1 MLEAVL
7 TGPAIDV
14 VGLASSG
21 EDAVKVATSIVPDAA
36 VVDYMM
42 PGMTGFETAARI
54 KAVRPQCVVVIFSAL
69 AELEDKALAHPHVD
83 HFVSKANLL
92 QLDTLLNEMR
102 AAHNSTE

>member
-42 PGMTGFETAARI
+42 PGIDGFETATRI
-54 KAVRPQCVVVIFSAL
+54 KAVHPDCQVVVFSAL
-69 AELEDKALAHPHVD
+69 DIEAEANAPPHVD
-83 HFVSKANLL
+83 RFLRKVDVLHLEEVLGQL
-92 QLDTLLNEMR
+92 QTGR
-102 AAHNSTE
+102 RSST